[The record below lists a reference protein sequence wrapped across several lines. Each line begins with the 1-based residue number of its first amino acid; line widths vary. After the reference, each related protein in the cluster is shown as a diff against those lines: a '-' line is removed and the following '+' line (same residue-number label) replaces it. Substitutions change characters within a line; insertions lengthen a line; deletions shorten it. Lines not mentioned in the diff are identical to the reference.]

1 MGIGCLGECLQ
12 VYSPVFSASSCNVNR
27 FQSGQDRARIISDR
41 RMTADSAVVSASA
54 VQYFDEHK
62 NMTLPGEALIVD
74 VRPAF
79 RKPLAD
85 VTPQVHAAPE

>member
-1 MGIGCLGECLQ
+1 MSVDDKPFTTKYPLHKGTNYIFLSFDRELTGEACHKL
-12 VYSPVFSASSCNVNR
+12 
-27 FQSGQDRARIISDR
+27 
-41 RMTADSAVVSASA
+41 A
-54 VQYFDEHK
+54 VQYLEKQK

-85 VTPQVHAAPE
+85 VTPQAHAAPE

>member
-1 MGIGCLGECLQ
+1 MPGVSSDDRPFSTKYPLHEGTNYIFLSLDRELTSEECHKL
-12 VYSPVFSASSCNVNR
+12 
-27 FQSGQDRARIISDR
+27 
-41 RMTADSAVVSASA
+41 A
-54 VQYFDEHK
+54 VQYFEEHK
-62 NMTLPGEALIVD
+62 DLTLHGEALIVD

>member
-1 MGIGCLGECLQ
+1 MSDDDKPFTTKYPLHKGTNYIFLSFDRELTREECHKL
-12 VYSPVFSASSCNVNR
+12 
-27 FQSGQDRARIISDR
+27 
-41 RMTADSAVVSASA
+41 A
-54 VQYFDEHK
+54 VQYFEEHK
-62 NMTLPGEALIVD
+62 QMTLPGEALIVD

>member
-1 MGIGCLGECLQ
+1 MSNDDKPFTTRYPLREGTNYIFLSFDRQLTGEECHKL
-12 VYSPVFSASSCNVNR
+12 
-27 FQSGQDRARIISDR
+27 
-41 RMTADSAVVSASA
+41 A
-54 VQYFDEHK
+54 VQYFEEHG

-85 VTPQVHAAPE
+85 VTPEVHATPE

>member
-1 MGIGCLGECLQ
+1 MSADAKPFTTKYPLHKERNYIFLSFDRELTSEECHKL
-12 VYSPVFSASSCNVNR
+12 
-27 FQSGQDRARIISDR
+27 
-41 RMTADSAVVSASA
+41 A
-54 VQYFDEHK
+54 VQYFEEHK
-62 NMTLPGEALIVD
+62 KMTLPGEALIVD

>member
-1 MGIGCLGECLQ
+1 MSADAKPITTKYPLHKGTNYIFISLDRVLTGDECHKL
-12 VYSPVFSASSCNVNR
+12 
-27 FQSGQDRARIISDR
+27 
-41 RMTADSAVVSASA
+41 A
-54 VQYFDEHK
+54 VQYFEEHK
-62 NMTLPGEALIVD
+62 KMTLPGEALIVD

>member
-1 MGIGCLGECLQ
+1 M
-12 VYSPVFSASSCNVNR
+12 N
-27 FQSGQDRARIISDR
+27 
-41 RMTADSAVVSASA
+41 AVSK
-54 VQYFDEHK
+54 EHK

-85 VTPQVHAAPE
+85 VTAQVHAAPE